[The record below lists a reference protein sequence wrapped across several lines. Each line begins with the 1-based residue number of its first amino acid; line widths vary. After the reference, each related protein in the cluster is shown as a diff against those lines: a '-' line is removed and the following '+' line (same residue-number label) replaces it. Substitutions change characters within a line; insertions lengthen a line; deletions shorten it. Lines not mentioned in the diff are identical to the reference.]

1 MDLVWLLISNPATN
15 RRLWLSLMVI
25 AILMPS
31 CVELEEP
38 ESLDTAQEVVFS
50 LAPYSIGY
58 NTIKVEV
65 THTGTN
71 RDKYV
76 VFSTEDLHSSI
87 DELTKKYLSDNS
99 LSGVLLE
106 QKKKIYPMRELK
118 PDTEYR
124 IIAFGVDVN
133 GIMYGIPSEL
143 RVTTSSCPWI
153 PEIND
158 AWRLTHQGE
167 YKVSEYEAMSVVR
180 IDVDEDCKE
189 VFCLRAYKRSFF
201 ESFSSISDV
210 IEYTVNNYISE
221 KYWNWWEDSTDIYR
235 SSTTTYWSLFDGDW
249 IIVAA
254 GLNQEGIPTGKY
266 NLSSWISPDLKVTAP
281 RYYDWLGDWSVQGTD
296 VILTFKTNNP
306 NENFKISGWNGL
318 DEELRARY
326 YPEED
331 SIAIYCQKVYSSEL
345 EYAGVKEEVDYYLR
359 GLFLDNEGD
368 WNFYITTASY
378 SIAQGDKEH
387 DQIVLKG
394 VNYGYD
400 NDVVFDSMGF
410 VALHSASEEYFISHN
425 RKEIHFPLNLCR
437 L

>member
-1 MDLVWLLISNPATN
+1 M
-15 RRLWLSLMVI
+15 MVI

-76 VFSTEDLHSSI
+76 VFGTEDLHSSI
-87 DELTKKYLSDNS
+87 DVLTSKYLSENS

-118 PDTEYR
+118 PETEYR

-133 GIMYGIPSEL
+133 GIIYGIPSEL

-210 IEYTVNNYISE
+210 IEYTVNKYISE

-296 VILTFKTNNP
+296 VILTFKTNSP
-306 NENFKISGWNGL
+306 NESFKISGWNGL
-318 DEELRARY
+318 DEELRALY

-331 SIAIYCQKVYSSEL
+331 SIVIYCQKVYSSEL
-345 EYAGVKEEVDYYLR
+345 EYAGVKEKVDYYLR

-394 VNYGYD
+394 VNYYLN